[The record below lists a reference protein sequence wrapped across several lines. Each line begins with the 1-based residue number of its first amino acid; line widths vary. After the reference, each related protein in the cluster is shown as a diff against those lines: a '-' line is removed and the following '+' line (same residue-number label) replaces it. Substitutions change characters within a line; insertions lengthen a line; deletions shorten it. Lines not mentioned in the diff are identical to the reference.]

1 MVQLNGIDITET
13 IYEGTNTHV
22 FRAIMRDDNAPVILK
37 TTANTHP
44 SPNEV
49 ARYRHEYHILSSLN
63 PRASKHVIH
72 VLDLVLHDH
81 RPYLVMEDTGG
92 VDLGNLLKS
101 GSLDLNQ
108 LLDTAVKIASALGE
122 IYQSHIIH
130 KDIKPANILFNP
142 ETGDLRLIDFSSAS
156 LITRETPTVE
166 TSMLMTATLPYMS
179 PEQTGRMNRMVDW
192 RTDFYSLG
200 VTLYELF
207 TGRLPFPATEPLELV
222 HAHMALMPEPPHEIN
237 KDIPPVLSN
246 IILKLMA
253 KDAED
258 RYQSA
263 LGIVHDLKA
272 CRDQLSASGRIDPF
286 EIGQKDISDRLQ
298 IPQKLYGREGEIETL
313 IKGFEEVRLGA
324 CRMVLVT
331 GPAGIGKS
339 VLVREVQSAILKN
352 PETVQKRYFIS
363 GKFDQLKKSTPYVP
377 LIQAFQ
383 QLIRQILSESDA
395 QISTWKENLL
405 KALGPNGRVMIE
417 VIPELELIIGSQP
430 EIPTLG
436 PTENVNR
443 FNYVFENFINTF
455 VAEDHPLVIFLDDL
469 QWADAASL
477 KLMEMFITV
486 KAEYL
491 YLIGAYR
498 DNEVDPAHPLMRT
511 IEAIEK
517 SGAEVETIQ
526 LQLLVESHVNQLL
539 SETSSCDPER
549 SNPLAG
555 LCFAKTRGNPFFLNQ
570 FIHSLYQDGLIFFNS
585 DEGIWKWDEVKIRQT
600 DITDNVVDLMVG
612 KIQKLS
618 GNTDHL
624 LSLAA
629 CIGNRFDLNTLSIVY
644 GKPVHETAEDLLVAL
659 QEELVLPVDE
669 SYKYISEPLQSPIS
683 DTISDHDH
691 QSPVYKFLH
700 DRVQQA
706 AYSLIEEKKKPEV
719 HLEIGRE
726 VLKTIPEEEIEEQIF
741 TIVDQL
747 NLGVELITDEEE
759 REKLAQLNL
768 LAGKKAKLSAAYD
781 AAFDYLKSG
790 IRMLQENC
798 WQAQYGLTLSL
809 YEEGAESAFLCSDY
823 EKMGDLAEIVLQR
836 AKTVLDQIKVYEVKI
851 QAYMAQHK
859 LMDSVKTG
867 LHVLKLL
874 LIVRVLNFHFD

>member
-22 FRAIMRDDNAPVILK
+22 FRAVMRDDNAPVILK
-37 TTANTHP
+37 TTADTHP

-49 ARYRHEYHILSSLN
+49 ARYRHEYHILNSLKLHE
-63 PRASKHVIH
+63 PKHVVN

-81 RPYLVMEDTGG
+81 RPYLMMEDSGG
-92 VDLGNLLKS
+92 TDLGKLINSNPMELK
-101 GSLDLNQ
+101 Q
-108 LLDTAVKIASALGE
+108 LLDIAIKTASALGE

-179 PEQTGRMNRMVDW
+179 SEQTGRMNRMVDW

-222 HAHMALMPEPPHEIN
+222 HAHLALMPEPPHEIN
-237 KDIPPVLSN
+237 KDIPPVLSD

-263 LGIVHDLKA
+263 LGIVRDLKA
-272 CRDQLSASGRIDPF
+272 CRDQLSASGRIDSF

-313 IKGFEEVRLGA
+313 IRGFEEVSLGA

-339 VLVREVQSAILKN
+339 ALVREVQSAILKN
-352 PETVQKRYFIS
+352 PATDQRRYFIS

-417 VIPELELIIGSQP
+417 VIPELELIIGTQP

-455 VAEDHPLVIFLDDL
+455 ASEDHPLVIFLVL
-469 QWADAASL
+469 
-477 KLMEMFITV
+477 
-486 KAEYL
+486 
-491 YLIGAYR
+491 R
-498 DNEVDPAHPLMRT
+498 P
-511 IEAIEK
+511 K
-517 SGAEVETIQ
+517 S
-526 LQLLVESHVNQLL
+526 SDHV
-539 SETSSCDPER
+539 
-549 SNPLAG
+549 
-555 LCFAKTRGNPFFLNQ
+555 
-570 FIHSLYQDGLIFFNS
+570 
-585 DEGIWKWDEVKIRQT
+585 
-600 DITDNVVDLMVG
+600 
-612 KIQKLS
+612 S
-618 GNTDHL
+618 GNL
-624 LSLAA
+624 
-629 CIGNRFDLNTLSIVY
+629 
-644 GKPVHETAEDLLVAL
+644 
-659 QEELVLPVDE
+659 
-669 SYKYISEPLQSPIS
+669 
-683 DTISDHDH
+683 
-691 QSPVYKFLH
+691 
-700 DRVQQA
+700 
-706 AYSLIEEKKKPEV
+706 
-719 HLEIGRE
+719 
-726 VLKTIPEEEIEEQIF
+726 
-741 TIVDQL
+741 
-747 NLGVELITDEEE
+747 
-759 REKLAQLNL
+759 
-768 LAGKKAKLSAAYD
+768 
-781 AAFDYLKSG
+781 
-790 IRMLQENC
+790 
-798 WQAQYGLTLSL
+798 
-809 YEEGAESAFLCSDY
+809 
-823 EKMGDLAEIVLQR
+823 
-836 AKTVLDQIKVYEVKI
+836 
-851 QAYMAQHK
+851 
-859 LMDSVKTG
+859 
-867 LHVLKLL
+867 
-874 LIVRVLNFHFD
+874 